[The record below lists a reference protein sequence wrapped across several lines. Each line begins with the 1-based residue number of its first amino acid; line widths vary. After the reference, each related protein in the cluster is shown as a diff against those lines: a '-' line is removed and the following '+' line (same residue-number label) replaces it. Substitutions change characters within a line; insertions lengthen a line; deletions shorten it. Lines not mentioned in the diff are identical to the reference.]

1 MNKLKIFYIIFV
13 VLFISGCSIKRMTI
27 NATGSFMEDVVTAFF
42 EEEDI
47 DFAKQAIPANLK
59 LLDGLIK
66 GSNYENDDLLLKGC
80 KLYGM
85 YAMGFLEDTET
96 DKKLEKENL
105 KKASYFYKKAKEYGM
120 KILVKN
126 NDFKNVLDKDFSEF
140 EKMMIAFNKKDI
152 ETLFWTAFAWGSFIN
167 LNRNS
172 VEAVA
177 DLPKVKALVLRVL
190 ELDETYFYGLPH
202 LFMIVYYSMPK
213 MFGGDIDKA
222 KEEYDKIK
230 NISGDKFV
238 LADFFAA
245 KYYAVQKQDKK
256 MFLELLS
263 KVEEVSDD
271 VIPEKLFTM
280 VARKKA
286 GILKLKADDLF

>member
-1 MNKLKIFYIIFV
+1 MNKIKIFI
-13 VLFISGCSIKRMTI
+13 LFLLILSLTGCSIKKMTI
-27 NATGSFMEDVVTAFF
+27 NATGTFMEDIVQAFF

-85 YAMGFLEDTET
+85 YAMGFFEDMDT
-96 DKKLEKENL
+96 DRKLEKENL
-105 KKASYFYKKAKEYGM
+105 KKASNFYKKAKEYGM
-120 KILVKN
+120 KILIKN

-140 EKMMIAFNKKDI
+140 EKIMIAFNKKDL
-152 ETLFWTAFAWGSFIN
+152 EALFWTAFAWGSYIN
-167 LNRNS
+167 LNKNS

-177 DLPKVKALVLRVL
+177 DLPKVKTMILRVL

-213 MFGGDIDKA
+213 MFGGDLEKA
-222 KEEYDKIK
+222 KQEFERIK
-230 NISGDKFV
+230 QISGDKFI
-238 LADFFAA
+238 LADFFTA
-245 KYYAVQKQDKK
+245 KFYTVQKQDKK
-256 MFLELLS
+256 LFDELLS
-263 KVEEVSDD
+263 NIEKAQDD
-271 VIPEKLFTM
+271 IIPEKLFTKI
-280 VARKKA
+280 AKKKA
-286 GILKLKADDLF
+286 EILKVKSGDAF